1 MFSQNSKQLF
11 ENMLGKKKN
20 KQGMASVHAEWLGF
34 DDLDVF

>member
-11 ENMLGKKKN
+11 ENMLGKKN
-20 KQGMASVHAEWLGF
+20 KQGMASVRAEWLGF